1 MPLFSVRL
9 NLNLIFFVAALF
21 NLTHAVRAKMQEKD
35 FVWDKEVRLSAAL
48 KCIDGG
54 YWKSCKKLMWCRHSQ
69 GYIAVAAANIFKHY
83 PKQAT
88 K

>member
-54 YWKSCKKLMWCRHSQ
+54 Y
-69 GYIAVAAANIFKHY
+69 
-83 PKQAT
+83 
-88 K
+88 